1 MKRRFSP
8 TGIGNSGLFF
18 VILLLTASA
27 LAQIDLQITHVGE
40 AQVTDSEIWVDE
52 EEDVAGNILFNGIDS
67 TESLLQLAW
76 RRAGED
82 TWWIHKQTILF
93 NNPSAKILDWKFID
107 VPLGS
112 EFDYKRNLELV
123 AFLVSKEKPLPEGII
138 DYHSLLYLSKAV
150 SNQVTLLRNS
160 KNPSLLLITPRIR
173 IDKIAGQPF
182 RPGGVHEAG
191 LQAILYGEVRKPTT
205 SLVRVVVQPLNRD
218 EYWVMDNEPL
228 IRLGSWSAKVDFT
241 EYGFD
246 EESEFIVLAV
256 ITREELPRG
265 KAIPLQQWR
274 AYLQNQIIGTTPAVR
289 VTRVD
294 IPLAKNQVGVRIL
307 SVDNFSVDSHSRQEV
322 KSRCGMKGMLL
333 GRPLSKEEAVWL
345 LVTEEYGANQWRVLG
360 KASIKNGRYWE
371 LSPQVLGGSGEY
383 LRILAVVAKDREET
397 LNKEDIEEN
406 IAFSR
411 PVHVLTQDQP
421 ALRVNIKTI
430 DSQPVPASAAMQVY
444 QVSEIAGEVTG
455 RPLEDDDKVWIL
467 KMDAHEK
474 NAWKLLG
481 RASLNSK
488 HHWAL
493 PPLTL
498 GNSGDELIL
507 IAVVSRNE
515 ISNLNLE
522 EQGDVLAASQRVLV
536 RLRN

>member
-1 MKRRFSP
+1 MFFS
-8 TGIGNSGLFF
+8 
-18 VILLLTASA
+18 ILLLTASA
-27 LAQIDLQITHVGE
+27 FAQIDLQITQVGE
-40 AQVTDSEIWVDE
+40 AQVTDSEIWVNE
-52 EEDVAGNILFNGIDS
+52 EEDIAGNVLFNGIDS

-93 NNPSAKILDWKFID
+93 NNPSATILDWKFLD

-112 EFDYKRNLELV
+112 EFDYKKGLELV
-123 AFLVSKEKPLPEGII
+123 AFLVSKDKPLPEGII

-182 RPGGVHEAG
+182 RPDAIHEVG
-191 LQAILYGEVRKPTT
+191 LQAILYGEARKPTT
-205 SLVRVVVQPLNRD
+205 SLIRVVVQPLNRD

-228 IRLGSWSAKVDFT
+228 IRQGSWSAKVDFT

-246 EESEFIVLAV
+246 EESEFIVFAV

-265 KAIPLQQWR
+265 RGIPLNQWR
-274 AYLQNQIIGTTPAVR
+274 AYLQNQIISTTPAVR

-307 SVDNFSVDSHSRQEV
+307 SVDNFSVDSNSRQEV

-333 GRPLSKEEAVWL
+333 GRPLSKDEAVWL

-383 LRILAVVAKDREET
+383 LRILAVVGKDREET

-421 ALRVNIKTI
+421 VMHVNIKTI
-430 DSQPVPASAAMQVY
+430 DNQAVPTSAEMQVY
-444 QVSEIAGEVTG
+444 QVSEIAGEVSG
-455 RPLEDDDKVWIL
+455 RPLEEDDKVWIL
-467 KMDAHEK
+467 KMDVNE
-474 NAWKLLG
+474 NNSWKLLG

-488 HHWAL
+488 HHWTL

-498 GNSGDELIL
+498 GDSGDELIL

-522 EQGDVLAASQRVLV
+522 EQGDVLAASQRVHV

>member
-1 MKRRFSP
+1 M
-8 TGIGNSGLFF
+8 
-18 VILLLTASA
+18 
-27 LAQIDLQITHVGE
+27 E
-40 AQVTDSEIWVDE
+40 
-52 EEDVAGNILFNGIDS
+52 
-67 TESLLQLAW
+67 
-76 RRAGED
+76 
-82 TWWIHKQTILF
+82 
-93 NNPSAKILDWKFID
+93 
-107 VPLGS
+107 
-112 EFDYKRNLELV
+112 
-123 AFLVSKEKPLPEGII
+123 
-138 DYHSLLYLSKAV
+138 
-150 SNQVTLLRNS
+150 
-160 KNPSLLLITPRIR
+160 
-173 IDKIAGQPF
+173 
-182 RPGGVHEAG
+182 
-191 LQAILYGEVRKPTT
+191 
-205 SLVRVVVQPLNRD
+205 
-218 EYWVMDNEPL
+218 NEPL

-265 KAIPLQQWR
+265 RGIPLNQWR
-274 AYLQNQIIGTTPAVR
+274 GYLQNQIIGTTPAVR

-307 SVDNFSVDSHSRQEV
+307 SVDNFSVDSNSRQEV

-333 GRPLSKEEAVWL
+333 GRPLSKDEAVWL

-383 LRILAVVAKDREET
+383 LRILAVVAKDREES

-455 RPLEDDDKVWIL
+455 RPLEEDDKVWIL

-515 ISNLNLE
+515 INNLNLE